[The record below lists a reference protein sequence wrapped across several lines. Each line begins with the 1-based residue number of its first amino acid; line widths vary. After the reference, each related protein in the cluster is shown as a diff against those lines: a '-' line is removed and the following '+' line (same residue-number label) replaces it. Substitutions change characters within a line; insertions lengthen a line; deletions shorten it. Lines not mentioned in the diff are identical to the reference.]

1 MKAVNQWNHPL
12 QFLDKRYPNRAQVS
26 PSLTLVWKNDG
37 RIHPLGW
44 AGIQP
49 PRSSP
54 PPQHFRPRLR
64 GVFFPRDKSG
74 PACHMST
81 IHRKAFSDFDSA
93 RAADGHT
100 RPSQRSG
107 NPRRAS
113 RRISCGRSSLP
124 RRNRK
129 IVTSSL
135 SSRRA
140 NHSIEV
146 AARDNSPRSLWIRE
160 KWEEERA

>member
-1 MKAVNQWNHPL
+1 MK
-12 QFLDKRYPNRAQVS
+12 
-26 PSLTLVWKNDG
+26 PSVTISRQTISKPGPGIPKLNSRLKERRSDSS
-37 RIHPLGW
+37 IGW

-49 PRSSP
+49 PHSSP

-160 KWEEERA
+160 K